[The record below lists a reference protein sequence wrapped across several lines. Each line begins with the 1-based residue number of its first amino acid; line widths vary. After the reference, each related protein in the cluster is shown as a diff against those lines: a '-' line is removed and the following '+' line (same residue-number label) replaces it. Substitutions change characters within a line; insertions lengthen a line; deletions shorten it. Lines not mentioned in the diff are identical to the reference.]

1 MLFFN
6 CHGWKNGVLTL
17 KNFIDSLDYCFVQEH
32 WLLSDHLH
40 RINNL
45 SLDFLSVSVS
55 GVDSSVL
62 LCGRPYG
69 GSSVLYRRNLASYVV
84 PFESCSNRL
93 CGIRF
98 HDLLV
103 CLCC

>member
-1 MLFFN
+1 M
-6 CHGWKNGVLTL
+6 
-17 KNFIDSLDYCFVQEH
+17 
-32 WLLSDHLH
+32 
-40 RINNL
+40 
-45 SLDFLSVSVS
+45 SVS

-98 HDLLV
+98 HDSTGLSMLLICV
-103 CLCC
+103 LYAFFLVFFIVMNTSTL